1 MGLGDPHFVKDEP
14 TLIREVLASGDPSV
28 EGITYERLRE
38 ERAVRLN
45 VGRPY
50 LPFANGAPT
59 PSGKV
64 EFVSESMA
72 RVGQPALPAYVPLVE
87 GPDNAEL
94 ARRFPLQ
101 CIVPPNRFFLNSSF
115 SQSDLL
121 RRRQKGPSVFLSPID
136 ARARGIEDG
145 EAVYVGSARGGARFA
160 ALITEDTR
168 PGVAVIEGI
177 WWAKHQAGGRGVNAI
192 TDDRLADLGGGP
204 ALHSNLVEVRK
215 L

>member
-1 MGLGDPHFVKDEP
+1 MAQPRPPSCVSASASPVTTTVARPATTSMEHVDLYKSFGHLYVQLAEPVVEPVGEARSNWHTVRLLARALGLSDPHFAKDEP
-14 TLIREVLASGDPSV
+14 TLIREVLASGDPTV

-72 RVGQPALPAYVPLVE
+72 ELGHPALPTYVPLVE

-115 SQSDLL
+115 SQSDLP
-121 RRRQKGPSVFLSPID
+121 RRRQTGPSLFLSPVH

-145 EAVYVGSARGGARFA
+145 V
-160 ALITEDTR
+160 
-168 PGVAVIEGI
+168 
-177 WWAKHQAGGRGVNAI
+177 
-192 TDDRLADLGGGP
+192 
-204 ALHSNLVEVRK
+204 
-215 L
+215 